1 MARYIDADEAL
12 RMMRNSKE
20 DKPSRGDWDIAH
32 DCCIDCVNGAPTA
45 DVVEVKRGEWI
56 KKFKY
61 SHGYDDYYNTECS
74 LCGYKAEKSG
84 VGDKLSLDNFCPNC
98 GADMRGENDG

>member
-1 MARYIDADEAL
+1 MASCYDCIHCGACSDAGDSGFSSL
-12 RMMRNSKE
+12 KE
-20 DKPSRGDWDIAH
+20 DVSECKH
-32 DCCIDCVNGAPTA
+32 FKNKA
-45 DVVEVKRGEWI
+45 DFVEVKRGEWI

-84 VGDKLSLDNFCPNC
+84 AGDKLSLDNFCPNC
-98 GADMRGENDG
+98 GADMRGEKSDL

>member
-1 MARYIDADEAL
+1 MARYIDADECLDTMLYEMAGTGYQ
-12 RMMRNSKE
+12 S
-20 DKPSRGDWDIAH
+20 IAM
-32 DCCIDCVNGAPTA
+32 DVIKYAPTA

-84 VGDKLSLDNFCPNC
+84 VGDKLSLDNYCPNC